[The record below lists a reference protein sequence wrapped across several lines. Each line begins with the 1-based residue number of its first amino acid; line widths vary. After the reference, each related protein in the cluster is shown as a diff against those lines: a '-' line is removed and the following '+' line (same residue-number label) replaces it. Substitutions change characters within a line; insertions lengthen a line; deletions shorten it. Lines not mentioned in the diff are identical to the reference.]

1 MIKILHLK
9 GINDCLISF
18 VIAFFCLTSFNAFSA
33 NDRIALIIGNSKYQ
47 NLGTLNNTINDAK
60 AVEKSLKEMG
70 YKTRLVTDTNE
81 IQIRKEIKSF
91 ALDSE
96 KASLAL
102 IFYAGHGAQV
112 FGENYILPTDLEI
125 PQRESDIQLSG
136 VKVDD
141 IINSIRSKTKVVF
154 LDACRDNPAL
164 IKSLSKGRG
173 SYQSGLAP
181 TKNSSM
187 SESNTSIF
195 IAYSTDSGNIALD
208 GNGLLNSPFTSSL
221 IEYIK
226 EPISIDDMFSKV
238 TRDVKNKTN
247 NTQKPYKYA
256 SLDGVVCLTRVCG
269 SSPKIITNIEL
280 GNINAE
286 ISPIESQI
294 DKKNIQLAMI
304 DSLNPENRKD
314 INKSELENFK
324 KSLQSFLPND
334 WIIFNFDLD
343 NNFWSIKPS
352 SLKMIKN
359 LAIGDI
365 KKVSIKN
372 NTSSIYSYAINCDS
386 FKAGVYEEQTLDP
399 SGRVLIDNKYS
410 EPEFLELKDDFSDP
424 NSLGFSG
431 ATLACNPVKL
441 IPLALELNSPEWYRL
456 YTYAGENADLYYLPS
471 SVSINN
477 INNTVLALVKETWR
491 TPQKLS
497 QNLPFA
503 KLKDKDEKIFR
514 WVSRV
519 NLAKIN
525 CNANTY
531 QYIQENIFDVN
542 GKYTA
547 IAGYNE
553 KDATRKN
560 SLWDI
565 TPNSASDIMK
575 RKFCK

>member
-60 AVEKSLKEMG
+60 ALEKSLKEMG

-365 KKVSIKN
+365 KKLSIKN

-410 EPEFLELKDDFSDP
+410 EPEFLELKEDFSDP

-441 IPLALELNSPEWYRL
+441 IPLAPELNSPEWYRL
-456 YTYAGENADLYYLPS
+456 YTYAGADADIYYLPS

-497 QNLPFA
+497 QNIAFA

-531 QYIQENIFDVN
+531 AYLQENIFDVN

-547 IAGYNE
+547 IAGYND

-565 TPNSASDIMK
+565 TPKSLSDIMK